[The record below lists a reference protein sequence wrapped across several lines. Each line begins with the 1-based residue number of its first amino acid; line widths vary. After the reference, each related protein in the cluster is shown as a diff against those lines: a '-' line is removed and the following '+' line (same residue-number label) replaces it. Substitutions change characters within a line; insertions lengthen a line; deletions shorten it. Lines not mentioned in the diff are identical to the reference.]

1 MAANMTFAQVMGH
14 TPPARIGGR
23 LMDERV
29 AAASLGRVQRWLVAA
44 LAAVFGLLGAVL
56 FLAPRWS
63 SGRFAWETS
72 AFVTMTIGGWCL
84 GTAWIAFRVARDPA
98 WDRSIGLLAYLWAFG
113 ILQAVVAVWFRSH
126 IQSAHVLTW
135 PYLVCIG
142 LGVVV
147 AAVGIVELIRAKPDL
162 RDGPPSS
169 AWLRTLVWT
178 FAVGVGVIAAV
189 AFLHPSSGATRRVF
203 PERISPFT
211 IRAFGAF
218 FGSLALG
225 ALALL
230 PTRSLRAVYAFA
242 VGGMGFIVPIL
253 AASLVYLSV
262 FDLGAHP
269 FQLAYIGAY
278 VVVGVVTTWFIAW
291 ARRREEIR

>member
-1 MAANMTFAQVMGH
+1 
-14 TPPARIGGR
+14 
-23 LMDERV
+23 L
-29 AAASLGRVQRWLVAA
+29 
-44 LAAVFGLLGAVL
+44 
-56 FLAPRWS
+56 
-63 SGRFAWETS
+63 
-72 AFVTMTIGGWCL
+72 
-84 GTAWIAFRVARDPA
+84 RVARDPA
-98 WDRSIGLLAYLWAFG
+98 WDRSIGLLVYLWVFG

-147 AAVGIVELIRAKPDL
+147 AVVGIVELIRSKPSL
-162 RDGPPSS
+162 REGPAFP
-169 AWLRTLVWT
+169 AWLRTLVWI
-178 FAVGVGVIAAV
+178 FVVGVGLIAAV

-218 FGSLALG
+218 FGSLAIG
-225 ALALL
+225 ALALV
-230 PTRSLRAVYAFA
+230 PNRSLRAVYAFA
-242 VGGMGFIVPIL
+242 VGGMGLIVPIL
-253 AASLVYLSV
+253 AATFVYLSV

-278 VVVGVVTTWFIAW
+278 VVVGVVTAWFV
-291 ARRREEIR
+291 IRFSGGASDAPG